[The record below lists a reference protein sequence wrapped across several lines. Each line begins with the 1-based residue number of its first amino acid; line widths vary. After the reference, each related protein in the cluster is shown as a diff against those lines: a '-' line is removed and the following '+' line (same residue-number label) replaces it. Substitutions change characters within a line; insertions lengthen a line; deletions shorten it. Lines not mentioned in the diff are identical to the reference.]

1 MKERK
6 IIFETVAGSK
16 LYGTNTKKSDDD
28 FLGIFIPNEDD
39 ILGLNNCPSEWS
51 QNEKK
56 SEGARNTVGDI
67 DRKYFSLKQFLLLT
81 AEGQSKQI
89 EMLFSPKECW
99 VSSSPEWELILKNRD
114 MLISKNSISPFLGF
128 AIAQA
133 HKAVIKG
140 DHLRTIESLITYFED
155 KKGRIK
161 DFADKPEF
169 LNLGL
174 KIETFQDGV
183 LGFEVAGRKYLLS
196 LKVNDFLIALK
207 SVHKEYGSR
216 SHQAKDSKF
225 DFKSLSHAYRL
236 LYQCETFLKEG
247 KLILPLP
254 QDQVEFILKVKNQE
268 FFPDEGFFDDLDKRI
283 KEIKKIESPLP
294 KSVDMKKVNQLCI
307 QIMKMSFN
315 ISN

>member
-6 IIFETVAGSK
+6 IIFETIAGSK
-16 LYGTNTKKSDDD
+16 LYGTNNSKSDDD
-28 FLGIFIPNEDD
+28 FLGIFIPSEDD
-39 ILGLNNCPSEWS
+39 LLGIQNCPSEWS

-56 SEGARNTVGDI
+56 SEGSRNSAGDI
-67 DRKYFSLKQFLLLT
+67 DRKYFSLKQFLLLA

-99 VSSSPEWELILKNRD
+99 VSASPEWELILKHRD
-114 MLISKNSISPFLGF
+114 LFLSKNTMSPFLGF

-140 DHLRTIESLITYFED
+140 DHLRIIEDLIKFFEN

-161 DFADKPEF
+161 DFSESEDFKK
-169 LNLGL
+169 LKI
-174 KIETFQDGV
+174 KIETLSDGV

-196 LKVNDFLIALK
+196 LKVTDFMSALK

-216 SHQAKDSKF
+216 SHQAKENQF

-236 LYQCETFLKEG
+236 LYQCETFIKEG

-254 QDQVEFILKVKNQE
+254 KDQVEFILKVKNQE

-294 KSVDMKKVNQLCI
+294 KTVDMKKVNQLCI
-307 QIMKMSFN
+307 DIMKMSFN
-315 ISN
+315 ITN